1 VAHGYG
7 DKTSANSRLRST
19 ALLRGD
25 EKIML
30 YYAICVCKGRSPMIR
45 RGKRVCDQYCAEL
58 HRREKRIRNF
68 NPFVDVTIT
77 SRVVCGETVRPEMR
91 RKSALKF
98 AINWLQWRVR
108 TYTNSSDNNI
118 LICYLG
124 LENNV
129 GLVWRYDASMRSSRP
144 SEYDNYF
151 IRWQNNNKKYND
163 FFFYLN
169 KIFIEPSVKK
179 VGR

>member
-1 VAHGYG
+1 MVTEIKPLPTVVYG
-7 DKTSANSRLRST
+7 RPLCTGWRKNN
-19 ALLRGD
+19 ALL
-25 EKIML
+25 
-30 YYAICVCKGRSPMIR
+30 YAICIRKGRSPMIR
-45 RGKRVCDQYCAEL
+45 RGKRVCDQYWAGL
-58 HRREKRIRNF
+58 HRRKKRIRNF

-98 AINWLQWRVR
+98 AINWLQWRVC
-108 TYTNSSDNNI
+108 TYTNIDNNI

-129 GLVWRYDASMRSSRP
+129 GLEWRYDDASMRSSRP

-151 IRWQNNNKKYND
+151 IGWQNNNKKYYD
-163 FFFYLN
+163 VFFFFN
-169 KIFIEPSVKK
+169 NIFIEPSIKK
-179 VGR
+179 IGR